1 MIIVPLVVLGRASL
15 PRGEGC
21 VHLGPYRLSALL
33 CAIVVVALVAC
44 GGGSTLAATATPTPV
59 PPDPA
64 ELLRLSGRAT
74 SDLDSFHFRLDHR
87 GGGTP
92 IAPNL
97 TITEADGDV
106 VSPDKIAID
115 FAGTLGAFAVRSSLI
130 TLGDDSYMTNPLT
143 GLWEAVPRNV
153 SPLGFFDP
161 RVGIGSMLTRVQDAV
176 LLATGEDEHRVGG
189 VLPVD
194 ALRPLLGPQTAG
206 ATVKVELTIDAVTSY
221 LTKAVLDG
229 RATASEPDGV
239 VRYITLT
246 RFNEPLIIEAP
257 N

>member
-1 MIIVPLVVLGRASL
+1 MH
-15 PRGEGC
+15 PR
-21 VHLGPYRLSALL
+21 PTRLNVLL
-33 CAIVVVALVAC
+33 CAMVVFAAVAC
-44 GGGSTLAATATPTPV
+44 SGDSTPVATATPTAV

-74 SDLDSFHFRLDHR
+74 SDLSSFHFRLDHR

-92 IAPNL
+92 LAPNL

-115 FAGTLGAFAVRSSLI
+115 FAGTLGAFAVRSSLVTI
-130 TLGDDSYMTNPLT
+130 GDDSYMTNPLT
-143 GLWEAVPRNV
+143 GSWEATPKQA

-161 RVGIGSMLTRVQDAV
+161 QVGIGSMLTSVQDPV

-189 VLPVD
+189 VLPID

-206 ATVKVELTIDAVTSY
+206 TTVKVELTIDAVTLY

-239 VRYITLT
+239 VRIIMLS
-246 RFNEPLIIEAP
+246 RFNERLVIETP

>member
-1 MIIVPLVVLGRASL
+1 
-15 PRGEGC
+15 
-21 VHLGPYRLSALL
+21 
-33 CAIVVVALVAC
+33 
-44 GGGSTLAATATPTPV
+44 V

-64 ELLRLSGRAT
+64 ELLRISGSSTSALS
-74 SDLDSFHFRLDHR
+74 SFHFRLDHR

-115 FAGTLGAFAVRSSLI
+115 FAGTLGAFAVRSSLVTI
-130 TLGDDSYMTNPLT
+130 GDDSYMTNPLT
-143 GLWEAVPRNV
+143 FKWEAVPRSV

-161 RVGIGSMLTRVQDAV
+161 RVGIGSMLTQVQAPV
-176 LLATGEDEHRVGG
+176 LLSTGRDEHRVSGL
-189 VLPVD
+189 LPVE
-194 ALRPLLGPQTAG
+194 ALRPLLGPQTKG
-206 ATVKVELTIDAVTSY
+206 TTVKVELTIDAVTNY
-221 LTKAVLDG
+221 LTRAVLDG

-239 VRYITLT
+239 VRIITLS
-246 RFNEPLIIEAP
+246 RFNEPLIIEPP

>member
-1 MIIVPLVVLGRASL
+1 MQS
-15 PRGEGC
+15 
-21 VHLGPYRLSALL
+21 GPNRLHALL
-33 CAIVVVALVAC
+33 CAMVVVAVLAC
-44 GGGSTLAATATPTPV
+44 GEASTPVATATPTPTPV

-64 ELLRLSGRAT
+64 ELLKVSGSAT
-74 SDLDSFHFRLDHR
+74 SDLRSFHFRLDHR

-106 VSPDKIAID
+106 VSPDRIAIE
-115 FAGTLGAFAVRSSLI
+115 FAGTLGAFAVRSGLVSI
-130 TLGDDSYMTNPLT
+130 GDDSYMTNPLT
-143 GLWEAVPRNV
+143 GAWETVPRNV

-161 RVGIGSMLTRVQDAV
+161 KVGIGSMLTRVQAPV
-176 LLATGEDEHRVGG
+176 LLATGKEEHRVAGD
-189 VLPVD
+189 LPVD
-194 ALRPLLGPQTAG
+194 ALRPLLGPQTEG
-206 ATVKVELTIDAVTSY
+206 TTVRVELTIDAKTNY

-239 VRYITLT
+239 VRIITLT
-246 RFNEPLIIEAP
+246 RFNEPLVIEAP

>member
-1 MIIVPLVVLGRASL
+1 MHS
-15 PRGEGC
+15 
-21 VHLGPYRLSALL
+21 GPNRLTALL
-33 CAIVVVALVAC
+33 VVALVALAAC
-44 GGGSTLAATATPTPV
+44 GGSSSTAATATPTSV

-64 ELLRLSGRAT
+64 ELLRLAGRAT
-74 SDLDSFHFRLDHR
+74 SDLRSFRFRLDHR

-106 VSPDKIAID
+106 VSPDRIAID
-115 FAGTLGAFAVRSSLI
+115 FAGTLGAFAVRSGLVTI
-130 TLGDDSYMTNPLT
+130 GEDSYMTNPLT
-143 GLWEAVPRNV
+143 GLWESVPRNV

-161 RVGIGSMLTRVQDAV
+161 RVGIGSMLTRVEAPV
-176 LLATGEDEHRVGG
+176 LLATGDEEHRVSG

-194 ALRPLLGPQTAG
+194 ALQPLLGPQTQG
-206 ATVKVELTIDAVTSY
+206 TTVKVELTIDAATNF

-239 VRYITLT
+239 VRIITLSQ
-246 RFNEPLIIEAP
+246 FNEPLIIDPP

>member
-1 MIIVPLVVLGRASL
+1 M
-15 PRGEGC
+15 
-21 VHLGPYRLSALL
+21 
-33 CAIVVVALVAC
+33 VVVSVTAC
-44 GGGSTLAATATPTPV
+44 GGASTPVATATPTPV

-64 ELLRLSGRAT
+64 ELLRISGGAT

-115 FAGTLGAFAVRSSLI
+115 FAGTLGAFAVRSSLVTI
-130 TLGDDSYMTNPLT
+130 GEDSFMTNPLT
-143 GLWEAVPRNV
+143 GKWEAVPRNV

-161 RVGIGSMLTRVQDAV
+161 RVGIGSMLTRVQAPV
-176 LLATGEDEHRVGG
+176 LLSTGKDEHRVGG
-189 VLPVD
+189 DLPVD
-194 ALRPLLGPQTAG
+194 ALRPLLGPQTEG
-206 ATVKVELTIDAVTSY
+206 TTVRVELTIDAVTNY

-239 VRYITLT
+239 VRIITLS
-246 RFNEPLIIEAP
+246 RFNESLIIEPP